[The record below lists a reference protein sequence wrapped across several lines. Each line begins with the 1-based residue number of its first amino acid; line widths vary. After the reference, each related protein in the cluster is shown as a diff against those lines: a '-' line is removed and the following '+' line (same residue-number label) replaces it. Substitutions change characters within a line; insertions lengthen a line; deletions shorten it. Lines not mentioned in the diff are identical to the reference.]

1 MEVLIV
7 VIVAIIVIALATAV
21 APKLGIAG
29 PLILLLIGGAVSLL
43 PFVEVP
49 EIDPDWILV
58 GVLPPLLYSA
68 AVALPAIEFRRDFGP
83 IAGLSFLLVI
93 LSSVVLG
100 VFFIAVI
107 PGIHP
112 AIAVALGA
120 ILSPTDAVA
129 TSIVKRLGVSR
140 RVVTMLEGESLL
152 NDATALVL
160 LRTMI
165 ASVAVA
171 TTVAGDTTVGV
182 GFLPAF
188 AWGVLVAVVVG
199 AIIGFLNLRLRA
211 LIKNSAAN
219 TAVGFVV
226 PFIAY
231 IPTEELGGS
240 GLVAAVVA
248 GIVTGQGAA
257 RWFTPEQR
265 RSDEHNWQT
274 IELVLEGAVFLVMG
288 LELRDIVTQN
298 VQDHNGLGTGLGIA
312 AGALA
317 IIIAVRAGYVSLLV
331 WLQSRR
337 ARGRQ
342 RSRLEAMSARIDE
355 IASGGAVRSGAEAE
369 RGTDAAASRDSAARP
384 TASRRRRRNRRDE
397 VNLDSPRA
405 QRRLSA
411 MRERVSRAMSDLDY
425 YQASPLG
432 WKHGAI
438 IVWAGMRGVV
448 TLAAAQTLP
457 RDDTSDR
464 ALLVFIAFAVAVGSL
479 MLQGFTLPWLVSV
492 LRLERSGDD
501 SLDKAEQSALD
512 DELRDAAVAALSSP
526 ALRRRDGTEFTD
538 DLVEVVGSRMVDP
551 PDETDTL
558 PTRDLLELRLAMIEA
573 MRTRLNR
580 LSSGGGYSTPALR
593 HALAELD
600 ADQLSL
606 ELRLDDED

>member
-1 MEVLIV
+1 MEALVV
-7 VIVAIIVIALATAV
+7 VIVAILVIALATAV
-21 APKLGIAG
+21 APRLGIAG
-29 PLILLLIGGAVSLL
+29 PLVLVLVGGAVSLL

-49 EIDPDWILV
+49 EINPELILV

-68 AVALPAIEFRRDFGP
+68 AVSLPAIEFRRDFGP

-93 LSSVVLG
+93 VSSIVLG
-100 VFFIAVI
+100 LFFIAVI

-165 ASVAVA
+165 ASVGIA
-171 TTVAGDTTVGV
+171 TTVGGDTSIGV
-182 GFLPAF
+182 GFVPAF

-199 AIIGFLNLRLRA
+199 VVVGWLNLRLRA
-211 LIKNSAAN
+211 LIRHSAAT

-265 RSDEHNWQT
+265 RSDEHNWRT

-298 VQDHNGLGTGLGIA
+298 IENHNGLGTGLAIA
-312 AGALA
+312 LGALG
-317 IIIAVRAGYVSLLV
+317 IVLGVRAAYVSLLV

-342 RSRLEAMSARIDE
+342 RRRLEAMSARIDQLAAGE
-355 IASGGAVRSGAEAE
+355 SGVRHSGDPDEGRDAAPSRPGRAPASG
-369 RGTDAAASRDSAARP
+369 
-384 TASRRRRRNRRDE
+384 RRRRGAPDI
-397 VNLDSPRA
+397 DSPRG
-405 QRRLSA
+405 QRRLSS
-411 MRERVSRAMSDLDY
+411 MRSRISRALSDLDY

-448 TLAAAQTLP
+448 TLAAAQTLSG
-457 RDDTSDR
+457 DDTTDR

-479 MLQGFTLPWLVSV
+479 MLQGFTLPWLVRA
-492 LRLERSGDD
+492 LRLEEGGEDGIDR
-501 SLDKAEQSALD
+501 AEQSALD

-526 ALRRRDGTEFTD
+526 ALRRRDGTAFAPE
-538 DLVEVVGSRMVDP
+538 LVAVVGSRMVDP
-551 PDETDTL
+551 PDDADRL

-573 MRTRLNR
+573 MRARLNQ

>member
-1 MEVLIV
+1 VEALIV
-7 VIVAIIVIALATAV
+7 VIIAIVVIALATAV

-29 PLILLLIGGAVSLL
+29 PLILVLIGGGVSLL
-43 PFVEVP
+43 PFVQVP
-49 EIDPDWILV
+49 EINPELILV

-68 AVALPAIEFRRDFGP
+68 AVSLPAIEFRRDFGP

-93 LSSVVLG
+93 LSSIVLG
-100 VFFIAVI
+100 LFFLAVI

-165 ASVAVA
+165 ASVGIA
-171 TTVAGDTTVGV
+171 TSVSGDTSIGL

-199 AIIGFLNLRLRA
+199 AIVGWLNLRLRA
-211 LIKNSAAN
+211 LIRNSAAN
-219 TAVGFVV
+219 TAIGFVV

-265 RSDEHNWQT
+265 RSDEHNWHT

-288 LELRDIVTQN
+288 LELSDIVTQN
-298 VQDHNGLGTGLGIA
+298 VENHNGLGTGLGIA
-312 AGALA
+312 LGALA
-317 IIIAVRAGYVSLLV
+317 IIILVRAAYVSLLV

-342 RSRLEAMSARIDE
+342 RSRLEAMSARIDQL
-355 IASGGAVRSGAEAE
+355 ASGDVGGVRPRRDDEDADAAPHAAAG
-369 RGTDAAASRDSAARP
+369 AAASV
-384 TASRRRRRNRRDE
+384 RRRGSRAVPD
-397 VNLDSPRA
+397 LDSPRV
-405 QRRLSA
+405 QRRLSS
-411 MRERVSRAMSDLDY
+411 MRGQVSRALSDLDY

-448 TLAAAQTLP
+448 TLAAAQTLS
-457 RDDTSDR
+457 DDVTDDR

-479 MLQGFTLPWLVSV
+479 MLQGFTLPWLVRL
-492 LRLERSGDD
+492 LRLQHPGDD
-501 SLDKAEQSALD
+501 SLDRAEQSALD
-512 DELRDAAVAALSSP
+512 DELRDAAIAALSDP
-526 ALRRRDGTEFTD
+526 ALRRRDGSEFSE
-538 DLVEVVGSRMVDP
+538 DLVSVVGTRMVDP
-551 PDETDTL
+551 PDDADGL

-573 MRTRLNR
+573 MRMKLNQ

-606 ELRLDDED
+606 ELRLDDEG

>member
-1 MEVLIV
+1 MEALVV
-7 VIVAIIVIALATAV
+7 VIVAIVVIALATAI

-29 PLILLLIGGAVSLL
+29 PLALVLIGGAVSLL
-43 PFVEVP
+43 PFVEIP
-49 EIDPDWILV
+49 EINPEWILI

-93 LSSVVLG
+93 LSSVLLG
-100 VFFIAVI
+100 VFFVAVI

-129 TSIVKRLGVSR
+129 TSIVKRLGVTR

-171 TTVAGDTTVGV
+171 TSIDGDTRVGV

-188 AWGVLVAVVVG
+188 AWGVVVAVVVG
-199 AIIGFLNLRLRA
+199 ALVGFVNLRLRA
-211 LIKNSAAN
+211 LVKHSAAN
-219 TAVGFVV
+219 TAIGFVV

-265 RSDEHNWQT
+265 RSDEHNWRT

-288 LELRDIVTQN
+288 LELRDIVN
-298 VQDHNGLGTGLGIA
+298 ENIANHNGLGTGIAIA
-312 AGALA
+312 AGALG
-317 IIIAVRAGYVSLLV
+317 IILGVRAAYVSLLV

-342 RSRLEAMSARIDE
+342 RSRLEAMSERIDQL
-355 IASGGAVRSGAEAE
+355 ASGDAPLSGGFGEAGPGSGMGAAPAAPA
-369 RGTDAAASRDSAARP
+369 RGPA
-384 TASRRRRRNRRDE
+384 RRRREPRD
-397 VNLDSPRA
+397 LDDPRV
-405 QRRLSA
+405 QRRLGA
-411 MRERVSRAMSDLDY
+411 MRSRVSRALSDLDY

-432 WKHGAI
+432 WKHGVI

-448 TLAAAQTLP
+448 TLAAAQTLS
-457 RDDTSDR
+457 RDDTTDR

-479 MLQGFTLPWLVSV
+479 MLQGFTLPWLVRL
-492 LRLERSGDD
+492 LRLENPGDE
-501 SLDKAEQSALD
+501 SLDRAEQSALD
-512 DELRDAAVAALSSP
+512 DELREAAVAALSSSE
-526 ALRRRDGTEFTD
+526 LRRRDGTAFAA
-538 DLVEVVGSRMVDP
+538 DLVERVGSRLVDP
-551 PDETDTL
+551 PDETDSL
-558 PTRDLLELRLAMIEA
+558 RTRDLLELRLAMIEA

-606 ELRLDDED
+606 ELRLDDEE